1 MTELAGQITAK
12 ITIEEMQKSIF
23 HRRNEPR
30 EMVDATT
37 TTTVSTVSEVSQKE

>member
-37 TTTVSTVSEVSQKE
+37 ITVSTVSEVSQKE

>member
-37 TTTVSTVSEVSQKE
+37 TTVSTVSEVSQKE